1 MKPTGNPIIDAIFE
15 QMAKNA
21 SEAFNNKTGEF
32 KTKMKDFDFE
42 DMFKKF
48 TPQPNY
54 KKSLVG
60 LDGIYTITVDVPGI
74 PKDKFKV
81 KNLPPFLTINA
92 DYDGRKVSYK
102 IEKFDDE
109 VMSVK
114 LELGVLTVTLKEVKR
129 VNTDIKI
136 D

>member
-1 MKPTGNPIIDAIFE
+1 MKTGNPLADMLFE
-15 QMAKNA
+15 QMAKHA
-21 SEAFNNKTGEF
+21 AETFNNKTGEF
-32 KTKMKDFDFE
+32 KTKIKDFDFE

-74 PKDKFKV
+74 PKNEFKV